1 MLRRGKHIKAIL
13 TPKLNILLCDGH
25 QCMWRETLEDCH
37 HDILQHNQFNFT
49 WSVQFVF
56 V

>member
-1 MLRRGKHIKAIL
+1 MLRRGKYIKAIL
-13 TPKLNILLCDGH
+13 TAKLNILLFDG
-25 QCMWRETLEDCH
+25 QQFMWHENYEDCH
-37 HDILQHNQFNFT
+37 YDILQHNQFQFT